1 MKPALILSLAVFLLV
16 SCRSNY
22 TTYEYAPLN
31 SVIKRYSFEY
41 YMLPENIGKV
51 IQYLERLKRESPDTY
66 YYSEPYLEGDLADI
80 LKSNK
85 FKYEYLK
92 DSVFVYDKKNRDRYL
107 VRGNPYYWLG
117 HPDAYPEEL
126 HDYWSYYRP
135 AFYDEEGNHIYE
147 FDESEFGVH
156 SGDRYDAICR
166 YDRVGDI
173 FSISAG
179 IVDYYIPDYDTLLTK
194 RIIGVRDTVSAFIR
208 KNPKVYSCIFPIQL
222 SKTGTLW
229 APKDA
234 AHLYSS
240 RDTLVFKNGSFVIDT
255 GLFEEAHLD
264 SPFQYVLKDPGG
276 RKIKATFTIVEG
288 HAQMPELFSYSE
300 CIDNREIYG
309 LSFKCYRR
317 RDLIYACW
325 YDATHDL
332 SYICEDSFPEDIVNL
347 TSLIRQV
354 RPYNS
359 GQIKG
364 R

>member
-1 MKPALILSLAVFLLV
+1 MKRSLVLIMALLQIV
-16 SCRSNY
+16 SCKSSY
-22 TTYEYAPLN
+22 TMYENDPLN

-41 YMLPENIGKV
+41 YTLPDNMNQV
-51 IQYLERLKRESPDTY
+51 IQYLEQLKQVSPDTY
-66 YYSEPYLEGDLADI
+66 YYSKPYLVADLVEI
-80 LKSNK
+80 LKRNK
-85 FKYEYLK
+85 YKYVYLK
-92 DSVFVYDKKNRDRYL
+92 DSVFVYDVKNRDGYV
-107 VRGNPYYWLG
+107 VRGNPYYWLE
-117 HPDAYPEEL
+117 HPDGYPEDL
-126 HDYWSYYRP
+126 HDYWSYFNS
-135 AFYDEEGNHIYE
+135 ACFDEMGNHMYE
-147 FDESEFGVH
+147 FDDYSFAIQTGKN
-156 SGDRYDAICR
+156 YDAICKL
-166 YDRVGDI
+166 DRVGDMYT

-179 IVDYYIPDYDTLLTK
+179 SHQYYIPSYDTLLVK
-194 RIIGVRDTVSAFIR
+194 KINRIRDTISAFMNN
-208 KNPKVYSCIFPIQL
+208 NPNVYSCIIPVQL

-288 HAQMPELFSYSE
+288 HTQMPELFSYSE

-347 TSLIRQV
+347 ISLIRQV

-359 GQIKG
+359 GQIN
-364 R
+364 